1 MPTRTNILLALVSC
15 GAIVVAVVLYAQNR
29 QLQNIIVEC
38 QATQTTMQHHAT
50 QLESNLRSAATQM
63 QQLSSL
69 AQEAS
74 ERAAACETVDF

>member
-1 MPTRTNILLALVSC
+1 MPHRSNLMLALLSLV
-15 GAIVVAVVLYAQNR
+15 AITVAALLYAQNR
-29 QLQNIIVEC
+29 QLRDTIAQC
-38 QATQTTMQHHAT
+38 QATESTLQQHT
-50 QLESNLRSAATQM
+50 SQLESNLRSAATQM